1 MPPGQRFCNA
11 CGHDRQQNKSV
22 PVDEGERR
30 HATVMFS
37 DLSGYTAFNEIADPE
52 VVEALMGEVK
62 AAATEVIER
71 HGGTVNQFVGDEVM
85 ALFGVPLA
93 HRDDPRR
100 AVAAALDLHRV
111 VQEIADAKAP
121 DANLSMHTGINSGL
135 VVARR
140 SDGRA
145 GDYVLTGDAVNTA
158 ARLRGLA
165 LPGELLVSAEAWQ
178 QVSDYFEG
186 EACPPVAVKGK
197 ERPLASFRVLA
208 KKEAPSPRG
217 GPLFGRVDELQEFGA
232 VALACA
238 TRKRS
243 RVMVVRGDPGVGKS
257 RLVAEFL
264 KEARALGFVCH
275 SAAVLDFGAQ
285 IGRDAIRSLA
295 RSLLGVASTAD
306 EAARRQAVEWV
317 SEADHLEADQQLF
330 MYDLADVE
338 PPIGLRALAAAMST
352 AAREKG
358 SLHALCHLAQSA
370 SEKGPL
376 LLMVEDIH
384 WADPW
389 TLERLAGL
397 AMLATRAPLLL
408 VMTTR
413 FAGDPTAGAWR
424 TALHGAPLLGID
436 LGPLTAEDAM
446 RLALAASSVP
456 GALVQ
461 GCVDRA
467 EGNPLFL
474 LQLLLNAGEAA
485 QSSVPGSIQ
494 ALVHTRMDRLLP
506 ADKFALQAAA
516 VLGQRYSLDALRHLV
531 ENPLYDCRVMVEQF
545 LVHPDGPE
553 FMFSHALIRDGAYAS
568 LLHAKRRRLHVRAA
582 EWFGATDAVLSAEHL
597 ELGEHPGA
605 AAAFLEA
612 SRSASKQ
619 YRQQWALALAERGLA
634 LAADRETRF
643 QLRIARAQLLVELG
657 RSAEAVEACREALDD
672 AAQPR
677 ERVEALLGMAAGMRL
692 NDRIADGL
700 AALAEAQ
707 PLADASGVA
716 LQRSRLHHL
725 RGNLLFPLGRH
736 AECLEEHERARL
748 LAHEAGLFEAEVAA
762 VGGLGDAFYL
772 QGRMRSA
779 NEKFRECVQLAR
791 QHDFG
796 RLEVA
801 NLPMVGWSSQ
811 HLNVFRGAVET
822 GMEAIALAERAAQPR
837 AELLSRML
845 VAWVEGVMCDNS
857 EPAERQIELAMRLIR
872 MLGAGRFEAQS
883 LGVRALLSLRRGNR
897 QHAHDTVSQALQVG
911 RASAAWAHI
920 APTILGIS
928 ALVETDPEKRRQL
941 LVEGEEILA
950 SGSPSHNH
958 IGLRDF
964 AIEVFLE
971 VGDWAAVELNVARL
985 CGYTAQEPLP
995 FCEFLMARAAALVRY
1010 GRGERSPELKDK
1022 LVELRHIALDAE
1034 LNAARGG
1041 IDSALGGFRVA

>member
-1 MPPGQRFCNA
+1 
-11 CGHDRQQNKSV
+11 
-22 PVDEGERR
+22 
-30 HATVMFS
+30 
-37 DLSGYTAFNEIADPE
+37 
-52 VVEALMGEVK
+52 
-62 AAATEVIER
+62 
-71 HGGTVNQFVGDEVM
+71 
-85 ALFGVPLA
+85 
-93 HRDDPRR
+93 
-100 AVAAALDLHRV
+100 
-111 VQEIADAKAP
+111 
-121 DANLSMHTGINSGL
+121 MHTGINSGL

-145 GDYVLTGDAVNTA
+145 GDFVLTGDAVNTA
-158 ARLRGLA
+158 ARLRSLA
-165 LPGELLVSAEAWQ
+165 LPGEVLVSAEAWQ

-186 EACPPVAVKGK
+186 EVRPPAVVKGK
-197 ERPLASFRVLA
+197 ERPVASFRVHA
-208 KKEAPSPRG
+208 KKESPSPRAG
-217 GPLFGRVDELQEFGA
+217 TLFGRVDELQEFGA
-232 VALACA
+232 VARSCA

-264 KEARALGFVCH
+264 KEARGLGFACH
-275 SAAVLDFGAQ
+275 SAVVLDFGAQ

-306 EAARRQAVEWV
+306 EAARRQAVECV
-317 SEADHLEADQQLF
+317 SEAGHIEADKQLF
-330 MYDLADVE
+330 MYDLVDVE
-338 PPIGLRALAAAMST
+338 PPLGLRALAAAMST

-358 SLHALCHLAQSA
+358 SLHALCDLTQSA

-397 AMLATRAPLLL
+397 AMLAIRTPFLL

-436 LGPLTAEDAM
+436 LGPLTAEDAT
-446 RLALAASSVP
+446 RLALATSTMP
-456 GALVQ
+456 GLLVK

-474 LQLLLNAGEAA
+474 LQLLLNAGETA

-506 ADKFALQAAA
+506 ADKSALQAAA
-516 VLGQRYSLDALRHLV
+516 VLGQRYSLEPLRHLI
-531 ENPLYDCRVMVEQF
+531 ENPAYDCRMLVEQF

-582 EWFGATDAVLSAEHL
+582 EWFAATDAILSAEHL
-597 ELGEHPGA
+597 ELGEDPGA

-619 YRQQWALALAERGLA
+619 YRQQSALALAERGMA
-634 LAADRETRF
+634 LAADREIRF
-643 QLRIARAQLLVELG
+643 QLRIARAHLLVELG
-657 RSAEAVEACREALDD
+657 RAAEAVEACREALAD
-672 AAQPR
+672 ATQPR

-692 NDRIADGL
+692 NDRIAEGL
-700 AALAEAQ
+700 VTLAEAQ
-707 PLADASGVA
+707 PLADASGIA

-736 AECLEEHERARL
+736 AECLQEHESARL
-748 LAHEAGLFEAEVAA
+748 LAHEAGSLEAEVAA

-779 NEKFRECVQLAR
+779 HEKFQECVQLAR
-791 QHDFG
+791 KHDFG

-801 NLPMVGWSSQ
+801 NLPMIGWSSQ
-811 HLNVFRGAVET
+811 HLNDVRGAVET
-822 GMEAIALAERAAQPR
+822 GLEAIALAERAAQPR

-845 VAWVEGVMCDNS
+845 VAWVEGVICDNS
-857 EPAERQIELAMRLIR
+857 EPAERQIELGLRLVR
-872 MLGAGRFEAQS
+872 ALGATRFEAQN
-883 LGVRALLSLRRGNR
+883 LGIRALLALRRGDR
-897 QHAHDTVSQALQVG
+897 PRAREILSEALQLG
-911 RASAAWAHI
+911 RAGAAWSHI
-920 APTILGIS
+920 APSILGIC
-928 ALVETDPEKRRQL
+928 ALVETDAETRRQL
-941 LVEGEEILA
+941 LIEGESHLA

-958 IGLRDF
+958 IALRNF
-964 AIEVFLE
+964 AIEVALE
-971 VGDWAAVELNVARL
+971 AGDWAAVELNSARL
-985 CGYTAQEPLP
+985 RTYTAQEPLP
-995 FCEFLMARAAALVRY
+995 LCDFLIARGAALVRY
-1010 GRGERSPELKDK
+1010 GRGERSPELKDT
-1022 LVELRHIALDAE
+1022 LIALRQAALDAE
-1034 LNAARGG
+1034 LNAARAG
-1041 IDSALGGFRVA
+1041 IDSALGVFDSK